1 MTGPMKRKVK
11 QSAAALSAEEK
22 LHLIWSLIRRIPRG
36 KVATY
41 GDIAEAT
48 GMPMNPRQVGFALR
62 KAPPGMNLP
71 WQRVLGAGGRISL
84 PGQAGLDQRFRLEA
98 EGVKFAGRKVRME
111 LHQHRF

>member
-1 MTGPMKRKVK
+1 MSKSKKRAPTK
-11 QSAAALSAEEK
+11 AAPGTDTNEEPY
-22 LHLIWSLIRRIPRG
+22 LIWSLIRRIPRG

-48 GMPMNPRQVGFALR
+48 GTGMNPRQVGFALR

-84 PGQAGLDQRFRLEA
+84 PGHAGLDQRLRLEA
-98 EGVKFAGRKVRME
+98 EGVKFRGRNVRME
-111 LHQHRF
+111 LHRYEF

>member
-1 MTGPMKRKVK
+1 MPIRRKAK
-11 QSAAALSAEEK
+11 KPAGALSAEGK
-22 LHLIWSLIRRIPRG
+22 LRLVWSLIRRIPRG

-48 GMPMNPRQVGFALR
+48 GLPMNPRQVGFALR

-98 EGVKFAGRKVRME
+98 EGVKFAGRSVRMD

>member
-1 MTGPMKRKVK
+1 MPIRRKVK
-11 QSAAALSAEEK
+11 KQTAALGAEEK

-98 EGVKFAGRKVRME
+98 EGVKFAGRKVRMD

>member
-1 MTGPMKRKVK
+1 LAISTRRKVK
-11 QSAAALSAEEK
+11 KSAAALSVEEK

-41 GDIAEAT
+41 GDIAEAS
-48 GMPMNPRQVGFALR
+48 GIPMNPRLVGFALR

-84 PGQAGLDQRFRLEA
+84 PGQAALDQRFRLVA
-98 EGVKFAGRKVRME
+98 EGVKFSGRKVRMD
-111 LHQHRF
+111 LHQHQF

>member
-1 MTGPMKRKVK
+1 LALPIKRKPK
-11 QSAAALSAEEK
+11 KSSSALSGEEK

-41 GDIAEAT
+41 GDIAEAS
-48 GMPMNPRQVGFALR
+48 GIPMNPRLVGFALR

-98 EGVKFAGRKVRME
+98 EGVKFAGRRVRME
-111 LHQHRF
+111 SHQHQF

>member
-1 MTGPMKRKVK
+1 MPIRRNVKRP
-11 QSAAALSAEEK
+11 AATSSAEEK
-22 LHLIWSLIRRIPRG
+22 QHLIWALIRRIPRG

-48 GMPMNPRQVGFALR
+48 GVPMNPRQVGFALR

-71 WQRVLGAGGRISL
+71 WQRVLGSGGRISL

-98 EGVKFAGRKVRME
+98 EGVKFAGRKVRMD